1 MKISRQHQA
10 IYVYKANGVKTR
22 RFEPRLVRR
31 EDVEDL
37 LTTLTIMKEQ
47 VEAQLNTVQDE
58 TWLVTHA
65 QNIMTAGTDMHKD
78 LIRDRNTEKNNR
90 C

>member
-1 MKISRQHQA
+1 MKSDSEQNI
-10 IYVYKANGVKTR
+10 INVYKYMGVKTR

-37 LTTLTIMKEQ
+37 LITLTTMKDQIET
-47 VEAQLNTVQDE
+47 QLNTKQDE
-58 TWLVTHA
+58 SWLVTHA

-78 LIRDRNTEKNNR
+78 LRHNRDQEKK
-90 C
+90 